1 VPFGPLCGYIL
12 GPPLSVT
19 PAQTYTR
26 VVLLWLAGAS
36 LRITVLAVPP
46 IVPLLHADL
55 HLSETAIGVLSSLP
69 PLLFAAAA
77 VPGSLFVARL
87 GTMPTV
93 VIGLFVSAFA
103 GAARG
108 ALLDVWVLYG
118 ATIVMS
124 LGVAVMQPAL
134 PQLVRYWL
142 PQRVGFGT
150 ALYTNG
156 MLVGETMSVALTI
169 PLVLPALGGSW
180 RWNLVVWSL
189 PVLATAFLATR
200 MLRSPSMN
208 LGPMNSATA
217 SPLAQRWWPDWTDP
231 QLWKLGLMLGSV
243 NSVYFASNAFLPDYL
258 THTGQSELISP
269 TLTAIN
275 LGQVPGSLAML
286 WLAGRLAGHRMTY
299 VSTAILTFVSILG
312 MTLLTG
318 IWVVVSAALVGM
330 ITAVALVLAFAL
342 PILLSAPDDVHRT
355 SAGMIAIGYG
365 CAMITPT
372 LGGLLWD
379 ASGIPLAAFAPMM
392 LWPIVTVGLAQWIE
406 FQAKP
411 R

>member
-1 VPFGPLCGYIL
+1 MTR
-12 GPPLSVT
+12 S
-19 PAQTYTR
+19 QTFTC
-26 VVLLWLAGAS
+26 VALLWLAGAS

-46 IVPLLHADL
+46 IVPLLHVDL
-55 HLSETAIGVLSSLP
+55 HLSETAIGLLSSLP

-87 GTMPTV
+87 GAMPTLV
-93 VIGLFVSAFA
+93 AGLFVSALA

-108 ALLDVWVLYG
+108 ALLDVGVLYA
-118 ATIVMS
+118 ATVVMS

-142 PQRVGFGT
+142 PHRVGFGT

-156 MLVGETMSVALTI
+156 MLVGETLSVALTI
-169 PLVLPALGGSW
+169 PVVLPALGGSW

-189 PVLATAFLATR
+189 PVLATAVLATG
-200 MLRSPSMN
+200 MLRSSSMK
-208 LGPMNSATA
+208 LGPMNQSAA
-217 SPLAQRWWPDWTDP
+217 SPAGQRWWPGWTDP

-258 THTGQSELISP
+258 MHTGQGELISA

-286 WLAGRLAGHRMTY
+286 GLAGRLAGHRMTY
-299 VSTAILTFVSILG
+299 ITTATLTFAGLLG

-318 IWVVVSAALVGM
+318 VWVIASAAFVGM

-355 SAGMIAIGYG
+355 SAGMIAIGYT
-365 CAMITPT
+365 CAMVTPT
-372 LGGLLWD
+372 VGGLLWD
-379 ASGIPLAAFAPMM
+379 ASGIPFAAFAPMI
-392 LWPIVTVGLAQWIE
+392 LWPIAAVVLAQFIS

>member
-1 VPFGPLCGYIL
+1 M
-12 GPPLSVT
+12 
-19 PAQTYTR
+19 TR
-26 VVLLWLAGAS
+26 TQSFVYVVLLWLAGAS

-46 IVPLLHADL
+46 IVPLLHVDL

-87 GTMPTV
+87 GAMPTLV
-93 VIGLFVSAFA
+93 TGLFVSALA

-108 ALLDVWVLYG
+108 AVLDVSVLYG
-118 ATIVMS
+118 ATIAMS
-124 LGVAVMQPAL
+124 LGVAIMQPAL

-169 PLVLPALGGSW
+169 PVVLPALGGSW

-189 PVLATAFLATR
+189 PVLATAILAAG
-200 MLRSPSMN
+200 MLRSPSLT
-208 LGPMNSATA
+208 LGPVSRATA
-217 SPLAQRWWPDWTDP
+217 AAAGQRWWPDWTDP

-258 THTGQSELISP
+258 TQTGQSELISA

-286 WLAGRLAGHRMTY
+286 GLAGRLAGHRTTY
-299 VSTAILTFVSILG
+299 VTTALLTFASLLG

-318 IWVVVSAALVGM
+318 VWVVVSAALVGM

-342 PILLSAPDDVHRT
+342 PILLSPPDDVHRM
-355 SAGMIAIGYG
+355 SAGMIAIGYS

-372 LGGLLWD
+372 LGGFLWD
-379 ASGIPLAAFAPMM
+379 ASGIPFAAFAPMM
-392 LWPIVTVGLAQWIE
+392 VWPLVTIGLAHVIA

-411 R
+411 PQRAAESIPAPR

>member
-1 VPFGPLCGYIL
+1 M
-12 GPPLSVT
+12 T
-19 PAQTYTR
+19 PAQNSAR
-26 VVLLWLAGAS
+26 IVLLWLAGAS

-55 HLSETAIGVLSSLP
+55 QLSETAIGVLSSLP
-69 PLLFAAAA
+69 PLLFALAA

-87 GTMPTV
+87 GAMPTLV
-93 VIGLFVSAFA
+93 VGLFLDALA

-108 ALLDVWVLYG
+108 ALVDVWVLYG
-118 ATIVMS
+118 ATILMA
-124 LGVAVMQPAL
+124 LAVAIMQPAL

-156 MLVGETMSVALTI
+156 MLVGETLSVALTI
-169 PLVLPALGGSW
+169 PLVLPALGGNW

-189 PVLATAFLATR
+189 PVLATGLLAVR
-200 MLRSPSMN
+200 LLRATPGEHAG
-208 LGPMNSATA
+208 GPA
-217 SPLAQRWWPDWTDP
+217 AQRWWPE
-231 QLWKLGLMLGSV
+231 WKSSQIWKFGLMLGSV

-258 THTGQSELISP
+258 THTGQADLISA

-286 WLAGRLAGHRMTY
+286 GLAGRLAGHRGTY
-299 VSTAILTFVSILG
+299 MITALLTLVSLLG
-312 MTLLTG
+312 MTFLTG
-318 IWVVVSAALVGM
+318 VWVVVSAAVVGM

-342 PILLSAPDDVHRT
+342 PVLFSAPDDVHRT
-355 SAGMIAIGYG
+355 SAGMIAIGYA
-365 CAMITPT
+365 CAMATPT

-379 ASGIPLAAFAPMM
+379 ASGMPFLAFAPML
-392 LWPIVTVGLAQWIE
+392 LWPVATIVLAQVIA
-406 FQAKP
+406 FKP
-411 R
+411 SQH

>member
-1 VPFGPLCGYIL
+1 
-12 GPPLSVT
+12 VT
-19 PAQTYTR
+19 QSQTFACIA
-26 VVLLWLAGAS
+26 LLWLAGAS

-46 IVPLLHADL
+46 IVPLLHVDL
-55 HLSETAIGVLSSLP
+55 HLSETEIGVLSSLP

-87 GTMPTV
+87 GAMPTLV
-93 VIGLFVSAFA
+93 AGLFVSGLA

-108 ALLDVWVLYG
+108 ALLDVRVLYG
-118 ATIVMS
+118 TTIAMS
-124 LGVAVMQPAL
+124 LGVAIMQPAL

-156 MLVGETMSVALTI
+156 LLVGETMSVALTI

-189 PVLATAFLATR
+189 PVLATAVLATG
-200 MLRSPSMN
+200 MLRSPSMK
-208 LGPMNSATA
+208 LGPMSRATA
-217 SPLAQRWWPDWTDP
+217 SPTAPQWWPDWTDP

-258 THTGQSELISP
+258 THTGQAELISP

-286 WLAGRLAGHRMTY
+286 WLAGRLAGQRITY
-299 VSTAILTFVSILG
+299 VTTAILTFAGLLG

-318 IWVVVSAALVGM
+318 AWVVASAAFVGM

-355 SAGMIAIGYG
+355 SAGMIAIGYS

-372 LGGLLWD
+372 LGGFLWD
-379 ASGIPLAAFAPMM
+379 ASDIPFAAFAPMM
-392 LWPIVTVGLAQWIE
+392 LWPIVAVVLAQFIA

>member
-1 VPFGPLCGYIL
+1 MTRP
-12 GPPLSVT
+12 
-19 PAQTYTR
+19 QTFASIA
-26 VVLLWLAGAS
+26 LLWLAGAS

-46 IVPLLHADL
+46 IVPLLHVDL

-87 GTMPTV
+87 GAMPTLV
-93 VIGLFVSAFA
+93 TGLFVSGLA

-118 ATIVMS
+118 TTIAMS
-124 LGVAVMQPAL
+124 LGVAIMQPAL

-142 PQRVGFGT
+142 PKRVGFGT

-180 RWNLVVWSL
+180 RWNLVLWSL
-189 PVLATAFLATR
+189 PVLATAVLATG
-200 MLRSPSMN
+200 MLRST
-208 LGPMNSATA
+208 PMKRATA
-217 SPLAQRWWPDWTDP
+217 SPMGQRWWPDWTNP

-258 THTGQSELISP
+258 TQTGQAELISA

-286 WLAGRLAGHRMTY
+286 GLAGRLAGHRTTY
-299 VSTAILTFVSILG
+299 VTTAILTFAGLLG

-318 IWVVVSAALVGM
+318 PWVVVSAAFVGM

-355 SAGMIAIGYG
+355 SAGMIAIGYS

-372 LGGLLWD
+372 LGGFLWD
-379 ASGIPLAAFAPMM
+379 ASGIPFAAFAPMM
-392 LWPIVTVGLAQWIE
+392 LWPIVTIGLAQMIA
-406 FQAKP
+406 FHPKP
-411 R
+411 SPASAESTPTPR

>member
-1 VPFGPLCGYIL
+1 M
-12 GPPLSVT
+12 
-19 PAQTYTR
+19 
-26 VVLLWLAGAS
+26 LLWLAGAS

-46 IVPLLHADL
+46 IVPLLHVDL

-87 GTMPTV
+87 GAMPTLV
-93 VIGLFVSAFA
+93 AGLFVSALA

-118 ATIVMS
+118 ATIAMS
-124 LGVAVMQPAL
+124 LGVAIMQPAL

-169 PLVLPALGGSW
+169 PVVLPALGGSW

-189 PVLATAFLATR
+189 PVLATAVLATG
-200 MLRSPSMN
+200 MLRASWMN
-208 LGPMNSATA
+208 LGPTGRATA
-217 SPLAQRWWPDWTDP
+217 SPTGQRWWPDWTDP

-258 THTGQSELISP
+258 TQTGQGELISP

-286 WLAGRLAGHRMTY
+286 WFAGPLAGRRMTY
-299 VSTAILTFVSILG
+299 VATAILTFASLLG

-318 IWVVVSAALVGM
+318 VWVVVSAAFVGM

-355 SAGMIAIGYG
+355 SAGMIAIGYS

-379 ASGIPLAAFAPMM
+379 ASAVPFAAFAPMM
-392 LWPIVTVGLAQWIE
+392 LWPIATIGLAQLIA
-406 FQAKP
+406 FQGAESTRAP
-411 R
+411 P

>member
-1 VPFGPLCGYIL
+1 MTR
-12 GPPLSVT
+12 S
-19 PAQTYTR
+19 QTFTC
-26 VVLLWLAGAS
+26 VALLWLAGAS

-46 IVPLLHADL
+46 IVPLLHVDL
-55 HLSETAIGVLSSLP
+55 HLSETAIGLLSSLP

-87 GTMPTV
+87 GAMPTLV
-93 VIGLFVSAFA
+93 AGLFVSALA

-108 ALLDVWVLYG
+108 ALLDVGVLYA
-118 ATIVMS
+118 ATVVMS
-124 LGVAVMQPAL
+124 LGVAIMQPAL

-142 PQRVGFGT
+142 PHRVGFGT

-156 MLVGETMSVALTI
+156 MLVGETLSVALTI
-169 PLVLPALGGSW
+169 PVVLPALGGSW

-189 PVLATAFLATR
+189 PVLATAVLAPG
-200 MLRSPSMN
+200 MLRSSSIK
-208 LGPMNSATA
+208 LGPMNQAAA
-217 SPLAQRWWPDWTDP
+217 SPAGQRWWPGWTDP

-258 THTGQSELISP
+258 MHTGQGELISA

-286 WLAGRLAGHRMTY
+286 GLAGRLAGHRMTY
-299 VSTAILTFVSILG
+299 VTTATLTFAGLLG

-318 IWVVVSAALVGM
+318 VWVIASAAFVGM

-355 SAGMIAIGYG
+355 SAGMIAIGYT
-365 CAMITPT
+365 CAMVTPT
-372 LGGLLWD
+372 VGGLLWD
-379 ASGIPLAAFAPMM
+379 ASGIPFAAFAPMI
-392 LWPIVTVGLAQWIE
+392 LWPIAAVVLAQFIS